1 MYLFEGPERPFSLYL
16 REMKIKELTE
26 GERPRE
32 RMMKYGAESLGTG
45 ELLAVLLRSGTRGES
60 AVDLAQRLLSLAGG
74 SLVQLSQM
82 PLARLRAQRGLG
94 GAKVLPVLAALELG
108 RRFMSEESRL
118 DKISIIAPAQV
129 YRMMKPVL
137 KGLET
142 EECWVVYLNS
152 AKYVIGRECVS
163 SGGLNATIIDVKK
176 IVASALERRAQSLVL
191 VHNHPS
197 GNPRPGREDL
207 IQTQALR
214 RALDAFSIHLLDH
227 VVICD
232 DSYYSFADELVYPG

>member
-1 MYLFEGPERPFSLYL
+1 
-16 REMKIKELTE
+16 MKIKELTE

-32 RMMKYGAESLGTG
+32 RMMKYGPEALGTG
-45 ELLAVLLRSGTRGES
+45 ELLAILLRSGTAGES

-74 SLVQLSQM
+74 SLVQLSRL
-82 PLARLRAQRGLG
+82 PLERLRAQRGLG
-94 GAKVLPVLAALELG
+94 GTKVLPVLAALELG

-118 DKISIIAPAQV
+118 EKIPVVAPSQV

-142 EECWVVYLNS
+142 EECWVIYLNS

-163 SGGLNATIIDVKK
+163 TGGLNATILDVKR
-176 IVASALERRAQSLVL
+176 IVASALERKAQSVVL

-197 GNPRPGREDL
+197 GNPRPGKEDL
-207 IQTQALR
+207 SQTLALR
-214 RALDAFSIHLLDH
+214 RAVDSMSISLLDH
-227 VVICD
+227 VVLCD
-232 DSYYSFADELVYPG
+232 DSYYSFADEMIYKG

>member
-1 MYLFEGPERPFSLYL
+1 
-16 REMKIKELTE
+16 MKIKELTE

-207 IQTQALR
+207 AQTQALR